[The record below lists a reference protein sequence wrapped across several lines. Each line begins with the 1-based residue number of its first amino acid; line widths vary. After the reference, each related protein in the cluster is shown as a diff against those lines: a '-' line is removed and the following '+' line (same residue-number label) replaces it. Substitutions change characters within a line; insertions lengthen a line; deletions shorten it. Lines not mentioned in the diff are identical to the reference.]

1 MRPHKRFF
9 TALLAIA
16 VACMF
21 LVTFG
26 CGGKKPPTHEAD
38 YDVIIIG
45 AGMGGLSAGAHLA
58 ASGLKVLVL
67 EQHHKVGG
75 STTNFT
81 RGDFVFETALHEMA
95 GGGPGREDRALFQLH
110 KLCGVDEY
118 VELYELPDF
127 YRSIYPGGVD
137 VTLGNT
143 WDDWDSTLKENWP
156 EEAEGIDE
164 FHVLCSALMSDL
176 MDLKFLFRQTGLK
189 AFFTKMKVPMKQKT
203 FMDWKDKTVQDLMD
217 ECFTDEELKAVV
229 SQLWVYYGAPVPE
242 ESALLLM
249 AATDGYLTDGIWHVM
264 GTSQA
269 LSDGYAQLIQDL
281 GGEVKTGNL
290 VTEIII
296 EDGIA
301 KGVVTEFGDVY
312 TSRYVVC
319 NTDPF
324 QMIFDL
330 IGEENLPGD
339 YVEEVKNMRPANSLF
354 GVYMGLN
361 IDIAALG
368 YDDTEILVNTS
379 LDSVVVHDN
388 MMSGNLSEGASTITI
403 YSNYGDPIYAPP
415 GKSVVVLHSYS
426 DYNIWPKDQDE
437 YLAMKEELAQELIN
451 LAATVIPELANPAY
465 IEEMEIITP
474 VTINEFTKNH
484 VGSVYGFYMSPDQ
497 WEKVPNDTPIDN
509 VFIASNWSQAWHGVS
524 ATQVNGWR
532 AARLILDIEGIE

>member
-1 MRPHKRFF
+1 MRSHKRFL
-9 TALLAIA
+9 TALLAVA
-16 VACMF
+16 VASMF
-21 LVTFG
+21 LVTIG
-26 CGGKKPPTHEAD
+26 CGGKQPPTHEAE

-75 STTNFT
+75 CTTNFT
-81 RGDFVFETALHEMA
+81 RGDFTFETALHEMA
-95 GGGPGREDRALFQLH
+95 GGGPGKADRGLFQLH

-127 YRSIYPGGVD
+127 YRAVYPDGLD

-143 WDDWDSTLKENWP
+143 WEDWDNTLKEQWP
-156 EEAEGIDE
+156 EEAEGVDKL
-164 FHVLCSALMSDL
+164 HTLCSSLMNDL
-176 MDLKFLFRQTGLK
+176 LDLKNLFRLHGAK
-189 AFFTKMKVPMKQKT
+189 AFFTKMKVPFKQKT
-203 FMDWKDKTVQDLMD
+203 FMEWNDKTLQELMD
-217 ECFTDEELKAVV
+217 ECFIDEGLKAVA

-242 ESALLLM
+242 ETALLLM
-249 AATDGYLTDGIWHVM
+249 AATDVYLTDGIWHVM

-269 LSDGYAQLIQDL
+269 MSNGYAQLIGDL
-281 GGEVKTGNL
+281 GGEVKTGTL

-301 KGVVTEFGDVY
+301 RGVVTEYGDVY
-312 TSRYVVC
+312 TGRYVVC
-319 NTDPF
+319 NTDPY

-330 IGEENLPGD
+330 IGEENLPND
-339 YVEEVKNMRPANSLF
+339 YVEEVKNMKPANSLF

-361 IDIAALG
+361 IDLAALG
-368 YDDTEILVNTS
+368 YEDTEILVNTS

-388 MMSGNLSEGASTITI
+388 MMAGDFENGASTITI

-415 GKSVVVLHSYS
+415 GKSVVVLHAYS

-437 YLAMKEELAQELIN
+437 YLAMKEEKAWELID

-465 IEEMEIITP
+465 IEEMEIVTP
-474 VTINEFTKNH
+474 VTLNEFTMNREG
-484 VGSVYGFYMSPDQ
+484 VIYGFYMSPDQ
-497 WEKVPNDTPIDN
+497 WEKIPNDTPIDN
-509 VFIASNWSQAWHGVS
+509 IFITSNWSQAWHGVGS
-524 ATQVNGWR
+524 SQINGWR

>member
-1 MRPHKRFF
+1 MKPHKRFL

-16 VACMF
+16 VAGMF
-21 LVTFG
+21 LATFG
-26 CGGKKPPTHEAD
+26 CGGAKPPTHEAE

-58 ASGLKVLVL
+58 SKGLKVLVL

-75 STTNFT
+75 CTTNFT
-81 RGDFVFETALHEMA
+81 RGDFTFETALHEMA
-95 GGGPGREDRALFQLH
+95 GGGPGRADRALYLLH

-127 YRSIYPGGVD
+127 YRSVYPDGLD

-143 WDDWDSTLKENWP
+143 WEDWDNTLKEEWP
-156 EEAEGIDE
+156 EEAEGIDT
-164 FHVLCSALMSDL
+164 FHTLCSSVMGDIL
-176 MDLKFLFRQTGLK
+176 DLKNLFRLHGSK
-189 AFFTKMKVPMKQKT
+189 AFFTKMKVPFKQKT
-203 FMDWKDKTVQDLMD
+203 FMEWKDKTLQELMD
-217 ECFTDEELKAVV
+217 ECFTDEGIKAVV
-229 SQLWVYYGAPVPE
+229 SQLWVYYGAPVPYE
-242 ESALLLM
+242 TSLLAM
-249 AATDGYLTDGIWHVM
+249 CATDGYLTDGIWHVM

-269 LSDGYAQLIQDL
+269 LSNGYAQLIEDL
-281 GGEVKTGNL
+281 GSDVKTGTL

-301 KGVVTEFGDVY
+301 RGVVTEYGDVY

-319 NTDPF
+319 NTDPY
-324 QMIFDL
+324 QMIYDL

-339 YVEEVKNMRPANSLF
+339 YVEEVAGMKPANSLF

-361 IDIAALG
+361 IDLAALG

-388 MMSGNLSEGASTITI
+388 MMAADFANGASTITI

-415 GKSVVVLHSYS
+415 GKSVVVLHAYS
-426 DYNIWPKDQDE
+426 DYDVWPKDQDE
-437 YLAMKEELAQELIN
+437 YLAMKDEKAWELIN

-474 VTINEFTKNH
+474 VTLNEFTMNE
-484 VGSVYGFYMSPDQ
+484 GGIIYGFYMSPEQ
-497 WEKVPNDTPIDN
+497 WEKIPNNTPIDN
-509 VFIASNWSQAWHGVS
+509 IFIAGNWSQAWHGVS